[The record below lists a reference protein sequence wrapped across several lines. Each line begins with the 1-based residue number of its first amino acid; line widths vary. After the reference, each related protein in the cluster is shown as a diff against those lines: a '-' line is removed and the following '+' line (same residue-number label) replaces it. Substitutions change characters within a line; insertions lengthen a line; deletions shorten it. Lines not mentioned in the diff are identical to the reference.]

1 MKSVLPLLFISMVG
15 ATSAF
20 GQAPILSDSAESQTM
35 PSDECLSRA
44 ERAFRD
50 LGYNPVRYPSSVFA
64 DRGNDHFVI
73 RCSHSHLG
81 VIFLAGAQ
89 TQPMRDGGPGTTLDR
104 LKAGLRRR

>member
-20 GQAPILSDSAESQTM
+20 GQAPILSDSAESQTT

-64 DRGNDHFVI
+64 DRGNDHSSSAAVI
-73 RCSHSHLG
+73 PTWASYFWLG
-81 VIFLAGAQ
+81 
-89 TQPMRDGGPGTTLDR
+89 PR
-104 LKAGLRRR
+104 LSP